1 MAEGETIERETA
13 DSPVKTIGRAAKIL
27 TILAGAE
34 ASGMMLT
41 EIARQA
47 DFGKGTTHRCSQHS
61 WMPVS
66 CSKIRKIGRYRL
78 GRAARAFR
86 ASQPGAKSGFPRAAH
101 PRKACAGDRRHAFCS
116 IREGLHAVCIARRD
130 RAVSNP
136 DADPRY
142 RASPPAWRRRGQ
154 SRAACRAA
162 PGGDRRHDRKKRGGH
177 RRPPDP
183 CRKRPADDGAE
194 ARRYGYALNDAN
206 IIPGM
211 SAVGYA
217 VRGKDGG
224 PIASL
229 SIASIRERVQGRASS
244 NSPAYLSRQR
254 LTSLPSSDQ
263 PATCPDHLALGT
275 ACITK
280 IRWRTTER
288 SR

>member
-47 DFGKGTTHRCSQHS
+47 EFGKGTTHRLLAALVDAGFVFQDTEN
-61 WMPVS
+61 
-66 CSKIRKIGRYRL
+66 RRYRL
-78 GRAARAFR
+78 GVQLGLFAHRSQAQNLAFL
-86 ASQPGAKSGFPRAAH
+86 AQPILEKLALET
-101 PRKACAGDRRHAFCS
+101 GDTAFCS
-116 IREGLHAVCIARRD
+116 VREGLHAVCIARAIGPFPIRTLTLD
-130 RAVSNP
+130 I
-136 DADPRY
+136 
-142 RASPPAWRRRGQ
+142 
-154 SRAACRAA
+154 
-162 PGGDRRHDRKKRGGH
+162 GH
-177 RRPPDP
+177 RRPLGVGAGSLALLAALP
-183 CRKRPADDGAE
+183 PAVIDDMIAKNAAAIAAHPTLAGNALPMMVAE

-229 SIASIRERVQGRASS
+229 SIASIRERVQGPRIIELAGLLKQ
-244 NSPAYLSRQR
+244 A
-254 LTSLPSSDQ
+254 
-263 PATCPDHLALGT
+263 ATDLAALV
-275 ACITK
+275 
-280 IRWRTTER
+280 
-288 SR
+288 